1 MPTDKTKRQIV
12 QQEALERALRN
23 TIKAQTDLGRQTARL
38 RSEGEDLYKLRQK
51 EVDAFE
57 LRIKRLKDERALEEQ
72 RLEVMK
78 AHRAELVAAGT
89 SSAVLDASIAAL
101 TATLAGS
108 VATLAAD
115 IDALERHA
123 EASTKAA
130 AAEQELNE
138 AAKSLANAIFGINN
152 NLLNI

>member
-1 MPTDKTKRQIV
+1 MPTDKTKREIV

-78 AHRAELVAAGT
+78 AHRAELVAGGT
-89 SSAVLDASIAAL
+89 SSAVLDASIRQR
-101 TATLAGS
+101 
-108 VATLAAD
+108 
-115 IDALERHA
+115 RHV
-123 EASTKAA
+123 
-130 AAEQELNE
+130 
-138 AAKSLANAIFGINN
+138 GR
-152 NLLNI
+152 